1 MRAIRTPSEDNFRR
15 NEEMERGN
23 HHSQYQPPMNQHS
36 IDQRTHHML
45 HAASTI
51 NPFHSP
57 YIDPVGSIIGLRVLY
72 IDGRM
77 CYVPVEPQ
85 LNFMINQHFGRIG
98 NEQSGEERLQ
108 PRSIIQELQ
117 SGVSSLSGDPETMD
131 DPPWARPH
139 PQPAN
144 GKRGTAAWRN
154 EFPRKSSMNRQ
165 PPGGFT
171 SDLFGTGLTSAS
183 TNNYHAS
190 RRPQQANVYEPPPA
204 PENRT
209 RNPPRERSIPQQQE
223 EEYNPWGRGGG
234 GAPLRDGQGNI
245 VADRRRLGASWSRS
259 VDTNETHHL
268 EKDRSGNYLMHSR
281 QAFAYQDPYRKQ
293 SPDYH
298 QSSTNHQPFSFLPP
312 LYPPSH
318 YEYPDEYANRRGGG
332 GSSMAYATSMPSL
345 ASKANLS
352 PADQHR
358 EELQRQIDDNRRR
371 KEAERLKEI
380 EMEKKEIQRDR
391 KGARTPSAPSR
402 VTSAS
407 GDSEDFDSEVIA
419 ANRIVPQIQCDNIQQ
434 GEEVLFKPQFNKQ
447 EPRQEKRKPSR
458 LWVEWIS
465 SITSSSFLDLIFIT
479 ADHNIDSSQF
489 RYELSCVH
497 C

>member
-1 MRAIRTPSEDNFRR
+1 
-15 NEEMERGN
+15 
-23 HHSQYQPPMNQHS
+23 
-36 IDQRTHHML
+36 
-45 HAASTI
+45 
-51 NPFHSP
+51 
-57 YIDPVGSIIGLRVLY
+57 
-72 IDGRM
+72 
-77 CYVPVEPQ
+77 
-85 LNFMINQHFGRIG
+85 
-98 NEQSGEERLQ
+98 
-108 PRSIIQELQ
+108 
-117 SGVSSLSGDPETMD
+117 MD

-165 PPGGFT
+165 PPGGFS

-183 TNNYHAS
+183 TNNSHAS
-190 RRPQQANVYEPPPA
+190 RRPQQAHVYEPPPA

-209 RNPPRERSIPQQQE
+209 RNPPRERSIPQQPE

-281 QAFAYQDPYRKQ
+281 QAFAYQDPYRRP

-298 QSSTNHQPFSFLPP
+298 HQSPTNHQPFSFLPP
-312 LYPPSH
+312 IYPPSH
-318 YEYPDEYANRRGGG
+318 DEYPDEYANRRGGG
-332 GSSMAYATSMPSL
+332 GSSMAHATSMPSL
-345 ASKANLS
+345 ASKQSANLS
-352 PADQHR
+352 SADQHR

-380 EMEKKEIQRDR
+380 EMEKKEIQRWEERNARIRAEEEEAKMKAREKALAIERKREAQAAREEQRAKGRRTPPPQMMPERRDEENEGGERKLEWWEKKPTWDQIEREPSAIIPALRDR
-391 KGARTPSAPSR
+391 RGARTPSAPSR

-407 GDSEDFDSEVIA
+407 GDRGDSRQSYRPADSVRQHSA
-419 ANRIVPQIQCDNIQQ
+419 RRRSLVQTPVQQ
-434 GEEVLFKPQFNKQ
+434 TRAP
-447 EPRQEKRKPSR
+447 PRKAEAFT
-458 LWVEWIS
+458 IMG
-465 SITSSSFLDLIFIT
+465 
-479 ADHNIDSSQF
+479 
-489 RYELSCVH
+489 
-497 C
+497 